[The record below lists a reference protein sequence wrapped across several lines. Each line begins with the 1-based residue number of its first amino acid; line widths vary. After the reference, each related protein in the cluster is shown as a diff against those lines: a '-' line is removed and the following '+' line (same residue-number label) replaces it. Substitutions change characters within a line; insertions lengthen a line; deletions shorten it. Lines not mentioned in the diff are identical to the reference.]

1 MLDKFYPE
9 LKTQKHTQVV
19 RHDTIDSL
27 NADLP
32 AKITENELKQLAE
45 SNGKLAAEIDLY
57 RLWSQQKQQQ
67 QQLLIETE
75 KIQNEY
81 RLAARKNANALRTN
95 VALTAKKLAGINAET
110 SVIDADISGYDATLS
125 IKNMVKV

>member
-9 LKTQKHTQVV
+9 LKTQKHNQVV
-19 RHDTIDSL
+19 RHETIDSL

-45 SNGKLAAEIDLY
+45 SNGKLAAEIDMY
-57 RLWSQQKQQQ
+57 RIWSHQKQQQ

-81 RLAARKNANALRTN
+81 RLASRKNANQLRGN
-95 VALTAKKLAGINAET
+95 VAQTAKKLAGLNAES
-110 SVIDADISGYDATLS
+110 SVIDADIAGFDATLR
-125 IKNMVKV
+125 IKDMVKI

>member
-19 RHDTIDSL
+19 RHDTVDSL

-81 RLAARKNANALRTN
+81 RLAARKNANALRAN
-95 VALTAKKLAGINAET
+95 VAQTAKKLAGINAET

>member
-9 LKTQKHTQVV
+9 LKTQKHNQVV
-19 RHDTIDSL
+19 RHETIESL

-45 SNGKLAAEIDLY
+45 SNGKLAAEIDMY
-57 RLWSQQKQQQ
+57 RIWSQQKQQQ

-81 RLAARKNANALRTN
+81 RLASRKNANQLRGN
-95 VALTAKKLAGINAET
+95 VAQTAKKLAGLNVES
-110 SVIDADISGYDATLS
+110 SVQDADIAGFDAALS
-125 IKNMVKV
+125 IKNMVKI

>member
-9 LKTQKHTQVV
+9 LKTQKHNQVV
-19 RHDTIDSL
+19 RHETIDSL

-45 SNGKLAAEIDLY
+45 TNGKLAAEIDLY
-57 RLWSQQKQQQ
+57 RIWTQQKQQQ
-67 QQLLIETE
+67 QLLLIETE

-81 RLAARKNANALRTN
+81 RLAARKNANQLRGN
-95 VALTAKKLAGINAET
+95 VAQTAKKLAGLNVES
-110 SVIDADISGYDATLS
+110 SVIDADIAGYDAALS
-125 IKNMVKV
+125 IKNMVKI

>member
-9 LKTQKHTQVV
+9 LKTQKHNQVV
-19 RHDTIDSL
+19 RHETIESL

-45 SNGKLAAEIDLY
+45 SNGKLAAEIDMY
-57 RLWSQQKQQQ
+57 RMWSQQKQQQ

-81 RLAARKNANALRTN
+81 RLASRKNANQLRGN
-95 VALTAKKLAGINAET
+95 VAQTAKKLAGLNVES
-110 SVIDADISGYDATLS
+110 SVIDADIAGYDAALS
-125 IKNMVKV
+125 IKNMVKI

>member
-1 MLDKFYPE
+1 MLDNFYPE
-9 LKTQKHTQVV
+9 LKTQKHNQVV
-19 RHDTIDSL
+19 RHETIDSL

-45 SNGKLAAEIDLY
+45 TNGKLAAEIDMY
-57 RLWSQQKQQQ
+57 RIWTQQKQQQ

-81 RLAARKNANALRTN
+81 RLAARKNANQLRGN
-95 VALTAKKLAGINAET
+95 VAQTAKKLAGLNVES
-110 SVIDADISGYDATLS
+110 SVIDADIAGYDAALS
-125 IKNMVKV
+125 IKNMVKI